1 MVHRYA
7 RSRVHR
13 LVSRRKSAAT
23 TRPHRGVLRALGA
36 QLRRLRLER
45 GLSQEALAEL
55 AELNY
60 KHIGKIELGKSDP
73 GADVLVSLARALR
86 VPVGELFAT
95 ITPSGEAP
103 LSPTDVQG
111 LRSALANLTAV
122 IERLLAGQ
130 PGPVPTRA
138 PRRPRR

>member
-1 MVHRYA
+1 
-7 RSRVHR
+7 
-13 LVSRRKSAAT
+13 
-23 TRPHRGVLRALGA
+23 VLRALGA

-60 KHIGKIELGKSDP
+60 KHIGKIELGKTDP

-95 ITPSGEAP
+95 ITPPGTTSGAP
-103 LSPTDVQG
+103 ALSADAQG
-111 LRSALANLTAV
+111 LRTAVAGLTAAV
-122 IERLLAGQ
+122 DRLLAGQ
-130 PGPVPTRA
+130 PGPVPSRA
-138 PRRPRR
+138 PRRQRR

>member
-1 MVHRYA
+1 M
-7 RSRVHR
+7 
-13 LVSRRKSAAT
+13 
-23 TRPHRGVLRALGA
+23 
-36 QLRRLRLER
+36 RRLRLER

-95 ITPSGEAP
+95 ITPPPAP
-103 LSPTDVQG
+103 GRVPMSPADVQG
-111 LRSALANLTAV
+111 LRAALASLTALV
-122 IERLLAGQ
+122 ERMLEGQ
-130 PGPVPTRA
+130 STPLPSRA

>member
-1 MVHRYA
+1 MR
-7 RSRVHR
+7 
-13 LVSRRKSAAT
+13 
-23 TRPHRGVLRALGA
+23 
-36 QLRRLRLER
+36 QLRLER

-60 KHIGKIELGKSDP
+60 KHIGKIELGTTDP

-95 ITPSGEAP
+95 ITPQAGTAN
-103 LSPTDVQG
+103 LSISPADAQG
-111 LRSALANLTAV
+111 LRAALANLTAV
-122 IERLLAGQ
+122 VDRLLGGQ
-130 PGPVPTRA
+130 PGALPSRA

>member
-1 MVHRYA
+1 VA
-7 RSRVHR
+7 
-13 LVSRRKSAAT
+13 RKSSASA
-23 TRPHRGVLRALGA
+23 RPHKAVLRALGT

-55 AELNY
+55 SDLNY

-73 GADVLVSLARALR
+73 GADVLVSLARGLR

-95 ITPSGEAP
+95 ITPTGP
-103 LSPTDVQG
+103 NGSPVSPVDIQNV
-111 LRSALANLTAV
+111 RAALDELTSV
-122 IERLLAGQ
+122 LDRLLTGDK
-130 PGPVPTRA
+130 GPLPLRA